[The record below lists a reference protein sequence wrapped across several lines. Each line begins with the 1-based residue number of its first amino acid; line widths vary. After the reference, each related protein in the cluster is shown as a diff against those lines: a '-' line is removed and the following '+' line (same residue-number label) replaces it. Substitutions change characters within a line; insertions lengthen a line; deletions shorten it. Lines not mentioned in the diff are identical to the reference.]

1 MTNQEKLDKLLESL
15 SDKYIKL
22 NAKQQRFAIAE
33 INRVRAELV
42 EKLAEYAND
51 DGIIKRQRL
60 NALLRE
66 LETIEKAVRKNG
78 MNALESIIKES
89 ASALTDGIAASI
101 IADGISFDKVN
112 ANVFRYVVNRFGED
126 GLVLSDRVWQ
136 LAGDQREELSKT
148 IRSGVIRGEAV
159 TTMIAAVRKVYENE
173 TWKIKRL
180 VVTEGNTAFR
190 TAAAYSAQQSKAV
203 KAVQVHRGKADRP
216 NHRCTILEKA
226 DSYGMGP
233 GIYPATASEIYN
245 PHPNCTGFLT
255 YVLDERWL

>member
-1 MTNQEKLDKLLESL
+1 M
-15 SDKYIKL
+15 
-22 NAKQQRFAIAE
+22 
-33 INRVRAELV
+33 RAELV

-66 LETIEKAVRKNG
+66 LETIEKAVRTNG

-89 ASALTDGIAASI
+89 SSALTEGIAASI
-101 IADGISFDKVN
+101 IANGLAFDKIN
-112 ANVFRYVVNRFGED
+112 ANVFRYTVNRIGED

-136 LAGDQREELSKT
+136 FAGDQREELSKA
-148 IRSGVIRGEAV
+148 IRSGVIKGESV
-159 TTMIAAVRKVYENE
+159 TTIIAAVRKVYANE

-180 VVTEGNTAFR
+180 VATEGNTAFR
-190 TAAAYSAQQSKAV
+190 TAAAYSAQQSKVV
-203 KAVQVHRGKADRP
+203 KAMRVHHGKADRP

-233 GIYPATASEIYN
+233 GIYPATASEIYMM
-245 PHPNCTGFLT
+245 HPNCTGFLT